1 MKFWLSIYNANFKE
15 LAYYQKLHLKIT
27 EKVSGTSQLE
37 IYFLGFLFWERF
49 NFTCGKGSEVP
60 L

>member
-1 MKFWLSIYNANFKE
+1 MYNANFKK

-37 IYFLGFLFWERF
+37 IYFLGFLF
-49 NFTCGKGSEVP
+49 
-60 L
+60 